1 MTDHAEAGYG
11 EPLNLVERNLWAGV
25 RLWVGADAFFFLGFV
40 FAFFYLRALDSND
53 MFRDSHDHQSTAVG
67 TAVLVATVGCAVMVR
82 YGVGRL
88 RSGDAGGWRRAAA
101 IALVLA
107 VAAVVLQIVQFDQ
120 FGLDRKVYQGYGS
133 IFLGWTIAYV
143 IHLVGAGAWLESL
156 FAQSRA
162 RARPLRRRRVRPAVG
177 GGLPCL
183 LGVHGGRGSDHVRAP
198 LSGVTA

>member
-1 MTDHAEAGYG
+1 MSSHAEAGYR
-11 EPLNLVERNLWAGV
+11 EPLDVVERNLWAGV

-40 FAFFYLRALDSND
+40 FAFFYLRALDSNG

-82 YGVGRL
+82 YGIGRL
-88 RSGDAGGWRRAAA
+88 RSGDGGGWRRAAA
-101 IALVLA
+101 VALVLA
-107 VAAVVLQIVQFDQ
+107 VAAVVLQVVQFGQ

-156 FAQSRA
+156 FAQS
-162 RARPLRRRRVRPAVG
+162 LRERGIAAPDPSVLPSATACLVFWEFMVVVG
-177 GGLPCL
+177 AIMYVL
-183 LGVHGGRGSDHVRAP
+183 LYFV
-198 LSGVTA
+198 

>member
-1 MTDHAEAGYG
+1 MTYHAEAGYR
-11 EPLNLVERNLWAGV
+11 ELRNLVERNLWAGV

-53 MFRDSHDHQSTAVG
+53 MFRDPHDHQSTAVG

-82 YGVGRL
+82 YGVARL
-88 RSGDAGGWRRAAA
+88 RSGDGTGWRRAAA
-101 IALVLA
+101 VALVLA

-156 FAQSRA
+156 FAQS
-162 RARPLRRRRVRPAVG
+162 VRER
-177 GGLPCL
+177 GLPAAGASVLPSAAACL
-183 LGVHGGRGSDHVRAP
+183 VFWEFMAVVGAIMYVLLYLV
-198 LSGVTA
+198 